1 MNRQRTFSFEREAV
15 MERVHS
21 LSEEQTEAIRAALS
35 TLFEAALS
43 VSEDSCDEHRED

>member
-1 MNRQRTFSFEREAV
+1 MNRQRTFSFEKETV

-21 LSEEQTEAIRAALS
+21 LSEEQREAIRAALS

-43 VSEDSCDEHRED
+43 VSEDTHDEHRED